1 MNLKAFIKTNPVRFW
16 LTAIGWIIIPALSI
30 TNTYVVQ
37 EETNI
42 LLSRNWT
49 KFILIDVLAFLIM
62 LVDYGVSAL
71 VDYQQQAQV
80 QDLNDQVRDK
90 IVKRYYYDGK
100 KHTVA
105 QMQNRLTR

>member
-49 KFILIDVLAFLIM
+49 KFILINVLAFL
-62 LVDYGVSAL
+62 
-71 VDYQQQAQV
+71 
-80 QDLNDQVRDK
+80 
-90 IVKRYYYDGK
+90 
-100 KHTVA
+100 
-105 QMQNRLTR
+105 NR

>member
-49 KFILIDVLAFLIM
+49 KFILI
-62 LVDYGVSAL
+62 S
-71 VDYQQQAQV
+71 
-80 QDLNDQVRDK
+80 
-90 IVKRYYYDGK
+90 
-100 KHTVA
+100 
-105 QMQNRLTR
+105 

>member
-49 KFILIDVLAFLIM
+49 KFILINVLAFLIM

-90 IVKRYYYDGK
+90 IVKRYYYCLLYTSPSPRDRG
-100 KHTVA
+100 
-105 QMQNRLTR
+105 